1 MKKLTKLNQ
10 LKQDKKGFTLIE
22 IVIVLVIVAIL
33 SAMLVPS
40 MMGWIDDSKK
50 KSFLQE
56 ARSALTATQAEIA
69 NLYVAGSAI
78 PDSGFASGSSNLD
91 GVSKKV
97 GRTVDASDIEWT
109 LNDSKDE
116 IKTFTYTG
124 EKYKVTWDGD
134 KWGEVEVTPK
144 K

>member
-22 IVIVLVIVAIL
+22 IVIVLVIIAIL

-69 NLYVAGSAI
+69 NLYVAGETNI
-78 PDSGFASGSSNLD
+78 PTNFAAAEHKSNLD

-97 GRTVDASDIEWT
+97 GRTVGTGDIEWT
-109 LNDSKDE
+109 VVNDE
-116 IKTFTYTG
+116 VATFTYTG
-124 EKYKVTWDGD
+124 DKYTVKWDGD
-134 KWGEVEVTPK
+134 KWGEVTQK
-144 K
+144 DS